1 MKRLCSAILLVGVVV
16 LPARAQI
23 LWVLP
28 DKTAGGK
35 PSARVT
41 FSRDLKPGQPDLLRQ
56 IGRVQVVVRGA
67 GPEALLVNYAQEKDT
82 LLVTD
87 VGKGVSE
94 VICLCRHGVTGPG
107 KGAAALSNYYAKTY
121 VGLAPRQ
128 MPPVGYLAE
137 WDRMPLDVVPILDE
151 EIGFQVQAVWRGR
164 PLAGCAYTLLVP
176 GRERPVEGRADGD
189 GVIRLEPP
197 GASGLYGICI
207 RHAED
212 RVGEYEGRKYQQVRH
227 YSTMTFPVLVGR

>member
-16 LPARAQI
+16 LPARAQV

-28 DKTAGGK
+28 DKTVGGK
-35 PSARVT
+35 PSARVI
-41 FSRDLKPGQPDLLRQ
+41 FSHDLKPGQPDLLRQ

-67 GPEALLVNYAQEKDT
+67 GAEALLVNYLQEKEV

-87 VGKGVSE
+87 VGKGLSE
-94 VICLCRHGVTGPG
+94 VLCLCRHGVTGHG
-107 KGAAALSNYYAKTY
+107 KGPAALSNYYAKTY

-137 WDRMPLDVVPILDE
+137 WDRMPLEVVPILDE
-151 EIGFQVQAVWRGR
+151 EVGFQVQAVWRGR

-176 GRERPVEGRADGD
+176 GREKPVEGQADGD
-189 GVIRLEPP
+189 GLIWLERP
-197 GASGLYGICI
+197 GAIGLYGICI
-207 RHAED
+207 RQTET
-212 RVGEYEGRKYQQVRH
+212 RIGEYEGKQYQQVRH
-227 YSTMTFPVLVGR
+227 YSTMTFPVIVGR